1 MFMGCKIT
9 SSVARGGGILP
20 NPQARNTE
28 SGRLGFGVVV
38 SMGLML
44 CGEWGRDRTNGV
56 LTLESL
62 GREPA

>member
-20 NPQARNTE
+20 NPQARITE

-38 SMGLML
+38 STAGSDVMWRVGTRPD
-44 CGEWGRDRTNGV
+44 EWSAHARV
-56 LTLESL
+56 AWS
-62 GREPA
+62 